1 VGGKMARVCKEM
13 ADEIHKNLV
22 EAYVQ
27 EEEAVGGLVY
37 GRRILV
43 RDEK

>member
-1 VGGKMARVCKEM
+1 MARVFKEM

-27 EEEAVGGLVY
+27 EEEAVGGLVS